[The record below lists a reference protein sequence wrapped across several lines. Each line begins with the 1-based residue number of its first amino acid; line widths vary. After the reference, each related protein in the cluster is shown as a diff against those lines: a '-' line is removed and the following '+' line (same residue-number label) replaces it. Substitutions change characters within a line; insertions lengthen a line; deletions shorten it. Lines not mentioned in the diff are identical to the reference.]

1 MLVRPHQTAAAAA
14 SRARSRRPQ
23 LLAGSYSAGARIL
36 RAVPPG
42 VRHGVAVP
50 GGAAWYWLSPGQRR
64 AALDNYAA
72 ALGRHPTD
80 PEVARVARR
89 AFQNYGRMLMDFLL
103 IGSLSP
109 EELVKRT
116 SMDGREHLDAALARG
131 RGVIMAVPH
140 MGSWDVAGSYAAA
153 LGYEISAVAERFPGS
168 LNDAVVQTRQRFGLS
183 VIMLGRAA
191 VRALTEALRA
201 NHIVALLC
209 DLEEGPGTAI
219 RFFGRRAIVPGG
231 PAALAL
237 KTGAALMP
245 ATQYVTAPGR
255 HHIHLDPPLAVHEGE
270 TKERLMQR
278 LIDRFEEFIRERPE
292 QWY

>member
-1 MLVRPHQTAAAAA
+1 M
-14 SRARSRRPQ
+14 
-23 LLAGSYSAGARIL
+23 
-36 RAVPPG
+36 
-42 VRHGVAVP
+42 
-50 GGAAWYWLSPGQRR
+50 
-64 AALDNYAA
+64 
-72 ALGRHPTD
+72 
-80 PEVARVARR
+80 ARR
-89 AFQNYGRMLMDFLL
+89 AFQNYGRMLVDFVLM
-103 IGSLSP
+103 GSLTP
-109 EELVKRT
+109 EELIERT
-116 SMDGREHLDAALARG
+116 NVDGREQLDAALAQG

-153 LGYEISAVAERFPGS
+153 LGYKISAVAERFPGS
-168 LNDAVVQTRQRFGLS
+168 LNEAVVQTRQRFGLS

-209 DLEEGPGTAI
+209 DLEQGPGTEV

-231 PAALAL
+231 PASLAL

-245 ATQYVTAPGR
+245 ATQYATAPGR

-278 LIDRFEEFIRERPE
+278 VVDRFEEFIRERPD
-292 QWY
+292 QWYAFRPMFRTGG